1 MQLLSEII
9 RIDPII
15 RVTWYTLATIY
26 EEEGEKEKAIQ
37 CKIVASHLS
46 GSKQAAGDWADLGT
60 ESRCAFSSFQLSV
73 RLVLKKVETGQGS
86 WTTTSS
92 YLLFH
97 SSCQSEQRRCQFD
110 VGSSLSSQ
118 DVWCYQNGESMSGQS
133 LCTKG
138 Y

>member
-1 MQLLSEII
+1 MSLYFELLTSLEIDSPRLIGVQAGRRAAADVEPSPEVQRLLFTANEHYAQGRLDEAVQLLSEII

-60 ESRCAFSSFQLSV
+60 ESRYAFSLPSD
-73 RLVLKKVETGQGS
+73 E
-86 WTTTSS
+86 
-92 YLLFH
+92 
-97 SSCQSEQRRCQFD
+97 
-110 VGSSLSSQ
+110 
-118 DVWCYQNGESMSGQS
+118 
-133 LCTKG
+133 
-138 Y
+138 